1 MLLFSTIL
9 EINET
14 FTKEKFIEL
23 VITWNRGSRYEE
35 NIIPGLEWD
44 GRMNVKY
51 GDDQCWLEIEE
62 YRNRNIIAVRYEN
75 AEENGRIWDADYI
88 MNFDEMKMAVQ
99 LYRSYTGDAS
109 DWNPAFSTPNFL
121 TLLIDGGYLKDD
133 NGLPVSWE
141 SYKINEDNV
150 EILADVINRKSDYR
164 LPVVYVS
171 KTVYDRDPVDI
182 RKMAERLKGVA
193 HVLEQESRSCDR
205 NLRKMTDSRNEY
217 YGAVGIYYP
226 NKTVWPKRFLYH
238 KYDMKDSAMMEK
250 IIRRVMM
257 YSNRQQVND
266 LYTWYG
272 VLNSISGD
280 RLASQRKERE
290 EAEKERDQVFDEFDG
305 ELTEAQ
311 KQNDDLM
318 KENAVLRSEVAGL
331 RNKLNDL
338 DEEPVLIA
346 GDEDDLYPGEIKDI
360 VLSILDKEL
369 KNGVAKNSR
378 REHILRDLLENND
391 YQEISKKKADDLAR
405 MLNNYNGMTKK
416 TRSAL
421 EDFGFQIKE
430 DGKHYKLIYQGDSR
444 YNTTL
449 AKTPSDT
456 RGSKNMVHE
465 IQKSML

>member
-1 MLLFSTIL
+1 
-9 EINET
+9 
-14 FTKEKFIEL
+14 
-23 VITWNRGSRYEE
+23 
-35 NIIPGLEWD
+35 
-44 GRMNVKY
+44 
-51 GDDQCWLEIEE
+51 
-62 YRNRNIIAVRYEN
+62 
-75 AEENGRIWDADYI
+75 
-88 MNFDEMKMAVQ
+88 
-99 LYRSYTGDAS
+99 
-109 DWNPAFSTPNFL
+109 
-121 TLLIDGGYLKDD
+121 
-133 NGLPVSWE
+133 
-141 SYKINEDNV
+141 
-150 EILADVINRKSDYR
+150 
-164 LPVVYVS
+164 
-171 KTVYDRDPVDI
+171 
-182 RKMAERLKGVA
+182 
-193 HVLEQESRSCDR
+193 
-205 NLRKMTDSRNEY
+205 
-217 YGAVGIYYP
+217 
-226 NKTVWPKRFLYH
+226 
-238 KYDMKDSAMMEK
+238 
-250 IIRRVMM
+250 MM

-305 ELTEAQ
+305 ELAEAQ

-318 KENAVLRSEVAGL
+318 KENAALRSEVAGL
-331 RNKLNDL
+331 RSKLNDL

-405 MLNNYNGMTKK
+405 TLNNYNGMTKK

-430 DGKHYKLIYQGDSR
+430 DGKHYRLIYQGDSR